1 MGGRLSY
8 IVNTVL
14 DELSC
19 LVGGIDYNFD
29 VLILMLNN
37 RYSLTNLI
45 VDSKL
50 SNFSS
55 NDHDI
60 HHYRFIDFLVF
71 FY

>member
-8 IVNTVL
+8 IMNTVL
-14 DELSC
+14 DELSF
-19 LVGGIDYNFD
+19 LVGEIDYNFD

-37 RYSLTNLI
+37 RFSLTNLI
-45 VDSKL
+45 VETKL

-60 HHYRFIDFLVF
+60 NH
-71 FY
+71 